1 MARLYYNRG
10 GTASG
15 TPVAISGA
23 VLEISGDVVQ
33 ISGQPV
39 KVSGESVFVYIS
51 GGTLTA
57 TADISG
63 QSVYVY
69 ISGGTVTATADIS
82 GQVVDISGQTV
93 YVGES
98 YTIQRNLG
106 SSQSVVVAT
115 TYVAPQPTIVDAVNL
130 NIASLPAT
138 VSSGTLSV
146 EILTSSALFPF
157 VRNSLDYRTTNKPTA
172 KSICYY
178 PNPQLCIAS
187 GDIVNVKYINNTSE
201 YAEARIEIILRSVR

>member
-15 TPVAISGA
+15 TPVSISGA

-33 ISGQPV
+33 VSGQ
-39 KVSGESVFVYIS
+39 SVFVYIS

-63 QSVYVY
+63 QSVVTSVSGDSVFVY

-82 GQVVDISGQTV
+82 GQTV

-98 YTIQRNLG
+98 YTIQRDTG
-106 SSQSVVVAT
+106 SNQSVIVAT

-146 EILTSSALFPF
+146 EILTSSAIFPF

>member
-33 ISGQPV
+33 VSGQ
-39 KVSGESVFVYIS
+39 SVFVYIS

-63 QSVYVY
+63 QAVFVY

-82 GQVVDISGQTV
+82 GQVVVAEISGQIV
-93 YVGES
+93 YVGET
-98 YTIQRNLG
+98 YKIYRNQG
-106 SSQSVVVAT
+106 SNQSVVVST

-130 NIASLPAT
+130 NISALPAT